1 MEVKSYFP
9 IFVHFL
15 EFWNGSLKYKMYRG
29 LKIFIC
35 YFQLFSYIF
44 AFILFHEY
52 TVLIVY
58 IIVITDV

>member
-9 IFVHFL
+9 IFAYFL

-29 LKIFIC
+29 LKIIC

>member
-9 IFVHFL
+9 IFAHFL

-29 LKIFIC
+29 LKIIC

-44 AFILFHEY
+44 AFILLNIQY
-52 TVLIVY
+52 
-58 IIVITDV
+58 